1 MERKRFM
8 KVTITDIAKDTGL
21 ALSTISRY
29 LNHKE
34 VRPEN
39 QVLIEASIKR
49 LGYTPNRIAQGL
61 RSKSSRLVAL
71 LIPFYS
77 NYFWGHSVSYVTSA
91 LWEKGYTCTVHTY
104 LPETD
109 KQLKTIQLLI
119 SKKIGGVIA
128 VSGSLSEDALQ
139 KLADNK
145 IPIVLLDQI
154 LPSLSVDYITSDNY
168 QGGYLAGTYL
178 ARKGHKRIG
187 FIASEP
193 GSYTIYQRT
202 RGFLDA
208 LQDCRVPSN
217 PQYYS
222 YQSIAA
228 PTTEKQLQHLL
239 SLKEPPTA
247 LFFCYYESCL
257 AGISEL
263 SKCSISIPETLSI
276 IGFDD
281 DLLFSSLA
289 PSITVIAQDFLTI
302 GKEATKMLLGRISG
316 EDTSPGKKV
325 LVPVRLIER
334 ESVLSL

>member
-1 MERKRFM
+1 M

-29 LNHKE
+29 LNHKK
-34 VRPEN
+34 VQPEN
-39 QVLIEASIKR
+39 QVLIEASIKK

-61 RSKSSRLVAL
+61 RSKSSRSVAL

-77 NYFWGHSVSYVTSA
+77 NYFWGQSVSYVTSA

-128 VSGSLSEDALQ
+128 VSGSLSQEALNRLED
-139 KLADNK
+139 NGV
-145 IPIVLLDQI
+145 PIVLLDQV
-154 LPSLSVDYITSDNY
+154 LSSLSVDYVTSDNY
-168 QGGYLAGTYL
+168 QGGYMAGSYLAG
-178 ARKGHKRIG
+178 KGHKKIG

-193 GSYTIYQRT
+193 GTYTICQRT

-208 LQDCRVPSN
+208 LQDHQIPSI

-222 YQSIAA
+222 YQTSAYPAA
-228 PTTEKQLQHLL
+228 EAQLQHLL

-257 AGISEL
+257 SGISEL
-263 SKCSISIPETLSI
+263 AKYNISVPEKISI

-281 DLLFSSLA
+281 DPLFSSLA

-302 GKEATKMLLGRISG
+302 GKEATKILLSRISG
-316 EDTSPGKKV
+316 EDSSPGKKV

-334 ESVLSL
+334 ESVAAI